1 MNRVFIAAV
10 VCFLAITGPAAVSH
24 ADLDGFLAS
33 LNVQA
38 QADLPGFKARLS
50 AQFGV
55 PLPTVE
61 TIYAQVRVPGDV
73 FMCLQLGEFAHKPP
87 EVVVQ
92 RFQRGKGKGWGVLAK
107 ELGIKPG
114 SREFHALKN
123 GDLHFTGEPGASGHG
138 KGKSKGKGKGKKED
152 RG

>member
-1 MNRVFIAAV
+1 MKKVVIAAMVCVFI
-10 VCFLAITGPAAVSH
+10 TGLVSVSH
-24 ADLDGFLAS
+24 ADLDSFLAG

-38 QADLPGFKARLS
+38 QADLPGFKAKLS

-73 FMCLQLGEFAHKPP
+73 FMCLQLGEFAHRPP

-92 RFQRGKGKGWGVLAK
+92 RYQRSKGKGWGVLAK

-114 SREFHALKN
+114 SAEFHALKR
-123 GDLHFTGEPGASGHG
+123 GDLHFTGEPSASH
-138 KGKSKGKGKGKKED
+138 GKSKGKGKGKGNK
-152 RG
+152 G

>member
-1 MNRVFIAAV
+1 MKKVVIAVMIGLFVAG
-10 VCFLAITGPAAVSH
+10 LATVSH
-24 ADLDGFLAS
+24 ADLDSFLAS

-38 QADLPGFKARLS
+38 QVDLPGFKAKL
-50 AQFGV
+50 ATQFGV

-61 TIYAQVRVPGDV
+61 TVFAEVRLASDV
-73 FMCLQLGEFAHKPP
+73 FMCLQLGEFAHKAP

-92 RFQRGKGKGWGVLAK
+92 RYQRGKGKGWGALAQ

-123 GDLHFTGEPGASGHG
+123 GNLHFTGEPSASS
-138 KGKSKGKGKGKKED
+138 KGKSTGKGKGKK
-152 RG
+152 

>member
-1 MNRVFIAAV
+1 MKKVVIAVMIGLFVAG
-10 VCFLAITGPAAVSH
+10 LATVSH
-24 ADLDGFLAS
+24 ADLDRFLAG

-38 QADLPGFKARLS
+38 QADLPGFKAKLS

-61 TIYAQVRVPGDV
+61 TIFAEVRVPGDV
-73 FMCLQLGEFAHKPP
+73 FMCLQLGEFAHKAP

-92 RFQRGKGKGWGVLAK
+92 RYQRGKGKGWGALAQ

-114 SREFHALKN
+114 SREFHALKS
-123 GDLHFTGEPGASGHG
+123 GDLHFTGEPGASSTG
-138 KGKSKGKGKGKKED
+138 KGRGKGKK
-152 RG
+152 